1 MGTSGSYTAPT
12 SGKWPAAKRVAT
24 RFARQGGAAGGSV
37 TPRQV
42 AQGYVTALGGG
53 AAAGTRA
60 NGGRASAGR
69 LGGFLGDVAE
79 RGLREVLQER
89 GLADLIGGDT
99 ADVLSAIVD
108 QLAGNGRTLEEAAA
122 RAAMVAVLANE
133 FGEGE
138 FEDLDSALQ
147 ALDGDAVGRLLEQ
160 FLVEYVYRRMLEEI
174 GERISNGAID
184 LAAAYRVEQDI
195 HDFLLAAVHLDLSQ
209 GDPLTIDWEGPEGR
223 DLLDRLMA
231 DAYSQLE

>member
-12 SGKWPAAKRVAT
+12 SGKWPTAKRVAT

-42 AQGYVTALGGG
+42 AQGYVAALGG
-53 AAAGTRA
+53 AAAAGARA
-60 NGGRASAGR
+60 NAGRASAGR

-79 RGLREVLQER
+79 RGLREALEER
-89 GLADLIGGDT
+89 GLAELIGRDA
-99 ADVLSAIVD
+99 ADVLAALVD
-108 QLAGNGRTLEEAAA
+108 ELAGAGRTLEEAAA
-122 RAAMVAVLANE
+122 RAAMVAVLADE

-138 FEDLDSALQ
+138 FEDLDAALQ
-147 ALDGDAVGRLLEQ
+147 ALDGSAVARLLEL

-174 GERISNGAID
+174 GDRIVNGSMT
-184 LAAAYRVEQDI
+184 AAVAHRVELDI

-209 GDPLTIDWEGPEGR
+209 GDPLAINWEGAEGQE
-223 DLLDRLMA
+223 LIDRLTA